1 MVHICNGILLSQ
13 KKEQNNAIWV
23 QQEIIVLREV
33 SQEEDRYH
41 MIPLKR
47 MTRIN
52 LSMKQTHGGRAQTCG
67 CSGGEVWGRDGLGG
81 WDWQI

>member
-1 MVHICNGILLSQ
+1 MGATRDYCAKRSQ
-13 KKEQNNAIWV
+13 SGRGQ
-23 QQEIIVLREV
+23 
-33 SQEEDRYH
+33 
-41 MIPLKR
+41 IPYDTAQTCDLN

>member
-1 MVHICNGILLSQ
+1 MDKADVVHIYSGILLSQ
-13 KKEQNNAIWV
+13 KKEQNNATWV

-47 MTRIN
+47 VI
-52 LSMKQTHGGRAQTCG
+52 
-67 CSGGEVWGRDGLGG
+67 
-81 WDWQI
+81 